1 MNAQNISRWIRAG
14 LWALAVSWLVTAWST
29 LEPQP
34 NQEKDPD
41 AWARFVSSDSY
52 QFSHLFGSTL
62 GTILAIFGV
71 FALGCCLANS
81 RVGGLALA
89 AMVTAAAGTA
99 LLLVPA
105 VVSTFAIPAIG
116 KAYLTGNEEVMQLE
130 FPGSMTGAFL
140 IGLLLAF
147 LGNILLGVAV
157 WRSHVLPRWAGAL
170 WAAGAV
176 VFYLLGVVVGQAMT
190 GSSLPTQAAGAL
202 LMAVA
207 GWWIAWS
214 SSRHATAAPDLTAAG
229 AVYDQTARVR
239 RSPP

>member
-1 MNAQNISRWIRAG
+1 MNAENISRWIRAG
-14 LWALAVSWLVTAWST
+14 LWALPVSALVTAWST

-34 NQEKDPD
+34 DQEKDPD
-41 AWARFVSSDSY
+41 AWARLVSSDSY
-52 QFSHLFGSTL
+52 HFSHLIGSTS
-62 GTILAIFGV
+62 GTILAIFGI

-81 RVGGLALA
+81 RVGNLALA

-105 VVSTFAIPAIG
+105 VISTFATPAIG
-116 KAYLTGNEEVMQLE
+116 KAYLGGYRDVMQLE

-140 IGLLLAF
+140 LGLLLAF
-147 LGNILLGVAV
+147 LGNVLLGIAV

-176 VFYLLGVVVGQAMT
+176 FFYVLGVVLGLATT
-190 GSSLPTQAAGAL
+190 GASLPTQTAGAV

-207 GWWIAWS
+207 GGWIAWGGP
-214 SSRHATAAPDLTAAG
+214 RRAPVASDLTAAG
-229 AVYDQTARVR
+229 TV
-239 RSPP
+239 

>member
-1 MNAQNISRWIRAG
+1 MNPQNINRWIRAG
-14 LWALAVSWLVTAWST
+14 LWALPVSWLMTAWST

-34 NQEKDPD
+34 DQAKDPD

-52 QFSHLFGSTL
+52 QFSHLLGSTL

-71 FALGCCLANS
+71 FALGCCLATS
-81 RVGGLALA
+81 WVGGLALA

-105 VVSTFAIPAIG
+105 VISTFATPAIG
-116 KAYLTGNEEVMQLE
+116 KAYLAGYREVMQLE

-140 IGLLLAF
+140 VGLLLAF
-147 LGNILLGVAV
+147 LGNLLLGFTV
-157 WRSHVLPRWAGAL
+157 WHSRVLPRWAGAL

-176 VFYLLGVVVGQAMT
+176 VFYVLGVVLGQATT
-190 GSSLPTQAAGAL
+190 GSSLPTQTAGAL

-207 GWWIAWS
+207 GGWIAWRGP
-214 SSRHATAAPDLTAAG
+214 RHDTAAPDLTAAG
-229 AVYDQTARVR
+229 AA
-239 RSPP
+239 